1 MKMLRIKIAKRGRLR
16 YNISRSRQE
25 GYGLNQLGTFIQVM
39 TEKEAVKEGME
50 ISGGIRFCKVE
61 KIQGSYVGSLY
72 IPSRAKNRSHT
83 GFYFRIEKDKIIF
96 VDDSGKVLEW
106 LKEMLKAG
114 DEKQPELGIFFADF
128 LEYLIKDDVI
138 FITKLEHSLEELE
151 DMVLEK
157 GSDIP
162 FNHEIS
168 GYRRKVSLF
177 SHYYLQLAD
186 VSSILYEDDNHIF
199 KEKEKRSFSLFTERV
214 NRLHDETLM
223 LRDYCVQI
231 REVYQ
236 SLIDERQNE
245 IMKLLT
251 IVTTIVLPLSLVA
264 GWYGMNFTNMPE
276 LTWHYGYGF
285 IILLSIVITILNILY
300 FKKKK
305 FW

>member
-16 YNISRSRQE
+16 YNIGRSRQE

-186 VSSILYEDDNHIF
+186 LSSILCEDDNHIF
-199 KEKEKRSFSLFTERV
+199 KAKEKRSFSLFTERV

-285 IILLSIVITILNILY
+285 IILLSVAITILNILY

>member
-1 MKMLRIKIAKRGRLR
+1 MR
-16 YNISRSRQE
+16 YNISRIRQE

-186 VSSILYEDDNHIF
+186 LSSILCEDDNHIF
-199 KEKEKRSFSLFTERV
+199 KEKEKRSFSLLTERV

>member
-186 VSSILYEDDNHIF
+186 LSSILCEDDNHIF

-264 GWYGMNFTNMPE
+264 AWYGMNFTNMPE
-276 LTWHYGYGF
+276 LTWNYGYGF

>member
-1 MKMLRIKIAKRGRLR
+1 M
-16 YNISRSRQE
+16 
-25 GYGLNQLGTFIQVM
+25 NQLGTFIQVM

-177 SHYYLQLAD
+177 LHYYLQLAD

-285 IILLSIVITILNILY
+285 IILLSVAITILNILY

>member
-16 YNISRSRQE
+16 YNIGRSRQE

-138 FITKLEHSLEELE
+138 FITKLEHSLEELG

-199 KEKEKRSFSLFTERV
+199 KEKEKRSFLLFTERV

>member
-1 MKMLRIKIAKRGRLR
+1 M
-16 YNISRSRQE
+16 
-25 GYGLNQLGTFIQVM
+25 NQLGTFIQVM

-186 VSSILYEDDNHIF
+186 LSSILCEDDNHIF

-276 LTWHYGYGF
+276 LTWNYGYGF
-285 IILLSIVITILNILY
+285 IILLSVVITILNILY

>member
-1 MKMLRIKIAKRGRLR
+1 M
-16 YNISRSRQE
+16 
-25 GYGLNQLGTFIQVM
+25 NQLGTFIQVM

-186 VSSILYEDDNHIF
+186 LSSILCEDDNHIF
-199 KEKEKRSFSLFTERV
+199 KEKEKRSFSLLTERV

-264 GWYGMNFTNMPE
+264 GWYGMNFTAMPE
-276 LTWHYGYGF
+276 LKWRYGYLYVIGLSAAVVSLT
-285 IILLSIVITILNILY
+285 IILLKR
-300 FKKKK
+300 KKG
-305 FW
+305 

>member
-1 MKMLRIKIAKRGRLR
+1 M
-16 YNISRSRQE
+16 
-25 GYGLNQLGTFIQVM
+25 NQLGTFIQVM

-177 SHYYLQLAD
+177 SHYSLQLAD
-186 VSSILYEDDNHIF
+186 LSSILCEDDNHIF
-199 KEKEKRSFSLFTERV
+199 TEKEKRSFSLLTERV

>member
-1 MKMLRIKIAKRGRLR
+1 M
-16 YNISRSRQE
+16 
-25 GYGLNQLGTFIQVM
+25 NQLGTFIQIM

-50 ISGGIRFCKVE
+50 IPGGIRFCKVE
-61 KIQGSYVGSLY
+61 KIQDAYVGSLY
-72 IPSRAKNRSHT
+72 IPSRAMNRSHT
-83 GFYFRIEKDKIIF
+83 GFYFRIEKEKIIF

-106 LKEMLKAG
+106 LKEMLKTDG
-114 DEKQPELGIFFADF
+114 ERQPGLGNFFADF

-138 FITKLEHSLEELE
+138 FITKLEHSLEKLE
-151 DMVLEK
+151 DTVLEK
-157 GSDIP
+157 SSDVP

-186 VSSILYEDDNHIF
+186 LSSILCEDDNHIF
-199 KEKEKRSFSLFTERV
+199 KEKEKHSFTLFTERV

-223 LRDYCVQI
+223 LRDYCAQI

-276 LTWHYGYGF
+276 LTWQYGYGF
-285 IILLSIVITILNILY
+285 IIFLSIMITILNILY

>member
-1 MKMLRIKIAKRGRLR
+1 M
-16 YNISRSRQE
+16 
-25 GYGLNQLGTFIQVM
+25 NQLGPFIQVM
-39 TEKEAVKEGME
+39 TVKEAVKEGME

-83 GFYFRIEKDKIIF
+83 GFYFRIEKDKMIF

>member
-1 MKMLRIKIAKRGRLR
+1 MRMTITFSKKRKSAVFRCLR
-16 YNISRSRQE
+16 N
-25 GYGLNQLGTFIQVM
+25 
-39 TEKEAVKEGME
+39 
-50 ISGGIRFCKVE
+50 
-61 KIQGSYVGSLY
+61 
-72 IPSRAKNRSHT
+72 
-83 GFYFRIEKDKIIF
+83 
-96 VDDSGKVLEW
+96 
-106 LKEMLKAG
+106 
-114 DEKQPELGIFFADF
+114 ELI
-128 LEYLIKDDVI
+128 
-138 FITKLEHSLEELE
+138 
-151 DMVLEK
+151 
-157 GSDIP
+157 
-162 FNHEIS
+162 
-168 GYRRKVSLF
+168 
-177 SHYYLQLAD
+177 
-186 VSSILYEDDNHIF
+186 
-199 KEKEKRSFSLFTERV
+199 
-214 NRLHDETLM
+214 RLHDETLM

>member
-1 MKMLRIKIAKRGRLR
+1 M
-16 YNISRSRQE
+16 
-25 GYGLNQLGTFIQVM
+25 NQLGTFIQVM
-39 TEKEAVKEGME
+39 TDKEAVKEGME

-285 IILLSIVITILNILY
+285 IILLSVAITILNILY

>member
-1 MKMLRIKIAKRGRLR
+1 M
-16 YNISRSRQE
+16 
-25 GYGLNQLGTFIQVM
+25 NQLGPFIQVM

-83 GFYFRIEKDKIIF
+83 GFYFRIEKDKMIF

>member
-1 MKMLRIKIAKRGRLR
+1 
-16 YNISRSRQE
+16 
-25 GYGLNQLGTFIQVM
+25 
-39 TEKEAVKEGME
+39 ME

-186 VSSILYEDDNHIF
+186 LSSILCEDDNHIF
-199 KEKEKRSFSLFTERV
+199 KEKEKRSFSLLTERV

-264 GWYGMNFTNMPE
+264 GWYGMNFVNMPE
-276 LTWHYGYGF
+276 LSAPHGYA
-285 IILLSIVITILNILY
+285 IICLLCLVCLLLEFWVIRKNKW
-300 FKKKK
+300 FR
-305 FW
+305 

>member
-1 MKMLRIKIAKRGRLR
+1 M
-16 YNISRSRQE
+16 
-25 GYGLNQLGTFIQVM
+25 NQLGTFIQVM

-186 VSSILYEDDNHIF
+186 LSSILCEDDNHIF
-199 KEKEKRSFSLFTERV
+199 KEKEKRSFSLLTERV

-264 GWYGMNFTNMPE
+264 AWYGMNFTNMPE
-276 LTWHYGYGF
+276 LTWNYGYGF

>member
-1 MKMLRIKIAKRGRLR
+1 M
-16 YNISRSRQE
+16 
-25 GYGLNQLGTFIQVM
+25 NQLGTFIQVM

-138 FITKLEHSLEELE
+138 FITKLEHSLEKLE
-151 DMVLEK
+151 DTVLEK
-157 GSDIP
+157 GSDVP

-186 VSSILYEDDNHIF
+186 LSSILCEDDNHIF
-199 KEKEKRSFSLFTERV
+199 KEKEKRSFTLFTERV

-223 LRDYCVQI
+223 LRDYCAQI

-276 LTWHYGYGF
+276 LTWQYGYGF

>member
-1 MKMLRIKIAKRGRLR
+1 M
-16 YNISRSRQE
+16 
-25 GYGLNQLGTFIQVM
+25 NQLGTFIQVM

-186 VSSILYEDDNHIF
+186 LSSILCEDDNHIF
-199 KEKEKRSFSLFTERV
+199 KEKEKRSFSLLTERV

-285 IILLSIVITILNILY
+285 IILLSIVIKILNILY

>member
-1 MKMLRIKIAKRGRLR
+1 M
-16 YNISRSRQE
+16 
-25 GYGLNQLGTFIQVM
+25 NQLGTFIQVM

-177 SHYYLQLAD
+177 SHYYLHLAD
-186 VSSILYEDDNHIF
+186 VSSILCEDDNHIF

-285 IILLSIVITILNILY
+285 IILLSVAITILNILY

>member
-1 MKMLRIKIAKRGRLR
+1 M
-16 YNISRSRQE
+16 
-25 GYGLNQLGTFIQVM
+25 NQLGTFIQVM

-186 VSSILYEDDNHIF
+186 LSSILCEDDNHIF
-199 KEKEKRSFSLFTERV
+199 KEKEKRSFSLLTERV

-264 GWYGMNFTNMPE
+264 GWYGMNFVNMPE
-276 LTWHYGYGF
+276 LSAPHGYA
-285 IILLSIVITILNILY
+285 IICLLCLVCLLLEFCVIRKNKW
-300 FKKKK
+300 FR
-305 FW
+305 

>member
-1 MKMLRIKIAKRGRLR
+1 MKMLRIKIAKKGRLR
-16 YNISRSRQE
+16 YNIGRSRQE

-186 VSSILYEDDNHIF
+186 LSSILCEDDNHIF
-199 KEKEKRSFSLFTERV
+199 KEKEKRSFSLLTERV

-276 LTWHYGYGF
+276 LTWQYGYGF
-285 IILLSIVITILNILY
+285 IILLSIIITVLNILY

>member
-1 MKMLRIKIAKRGRLR
+1 M
-16 YNISRSRQE
+16 
-25 GYGLNQLGTFIQVM
+25 NQLGTFIQVM

-186 VSSILYEDDNHIF
+186 LSSILYEDDNHIF

-214 NRLHDETLM
+214 NRLHDETQM

-264 GWYGMNFTNMPE
+264 GWYGMNFEHMPE
-276 LTWHYGYGF
+276 LEFKYSYPIVFGF
-285 IILLSIVITILNILY
+285 SLLLVIIMCVI

-305 FW
+305 WW

>member
-1 MKMLRIKIAKRGRLR
+1 M
-16 YNISRSRQE
+16 
-25 GYGLNQLGTFIQVM
+25 
-39 TEKEAVKEGME
+39 
-50 ISGGIRFCKVE
+50 C
-61 KIQGSYVGSLY
+61 
-72 IPSRAKNRSHT
+72 
-83 GFYFRIEKDKIIF
+83 
-96 VDDSGKVLEW
+96 
-106 LKEMLKAG
+106 
-114 DEKQPELGIFFADF
+114 
-128 LEYLIKDDVI
+128 
-138 FITKLEHSLEELE
+138 
-151 DMVLEK
+151 
-157 GSDIP
+157 
-162 FNHEIS
+162 
-168 GYRRKVSLF
+168 
-177 SHYYLQLAD
+177 
-186 VSSILYEDDNHIF
+186 EDDNHIF
-199 KEKEKRSFSLFTERV
+199 KEKEKRSFSLLTERV

-305 FW
+305 LW

>member
-1 MKMLRIKIAKRGRLR
+1 M
-16 YNISRSRQE
+16 
-25 GYGLNQLGTFIQVM
+25 NQLGTFIQVM

-186 VSSILYEDDNHIF
+186 LSCILCEDDNHVF
-199 KEKEKRSFSLFTERV
+199 KEKEKRSFSLLTERV